1 MTEETRETVPARLSP
16 AVIAVIIL
24 SLIFSVSLL
33 LRVFFPYDQVFSGEL
48 IKFTG
53 VDVYYHM
60 RLVDNIIPNFPGFST
75 FYPYLA
81 YPDGVS
87 IGNFP
92 FFNWL
97 LAGII
102 QVIGLGAPSEH
113 TIDTVGVYFPAVMGA
128 LTVIPVYVIGSKVF
142 SRRAGIIAAA
152 LIAVLPGEFL
162 GRSILGFTDYH
173 VMEVLFTTTAAM
185 FLVMATRVSRE
196 RDLSPGH
203 LRQPD
208 RKVIRPLLYSFLS
221 GVFLGMYLLVWI
233 GGLFFA
239 FVLAAFF
246 VIQFFSD
253 HLRRRS
259 TDYLAITGVTV
270 FLTAMVVFSLA
281 WHEAFYYRFNLIPLG
296 AAVLAMPL
304 LHLISRWMGGRRMK
318 PVYYPLSL
326 LGAGLIGGVI
336 LYHASGFT
344 EMMLGLFR
352 IFAWDASRTI
362 IEMQPFLRPGNDW
375 TLDIALGNFGAGFL
389 ISLVALVLLAIHVVR
404 HGEADRTLLLVWGL
418 AILLATLGQRRFAYY
433 LAVNVSLLTGYAF
446 WTQFRSAAAGE
457 PAHRWFKVVLPG
469 IMIVFVFLLQRLAPW
484 LVAVSVMLL
493 LSYIIWQV
501 WPAIIP
507 RGRVRTARY
516 ANGIMVILFFFLV
529 FFPSFQTAAA
539 TAEAA
544 RFAPSDAWVNSL
556 RWMRENTPEPFGE
569 AGFYYQD
576 YRSPAPEEDYPYP
589 DSAYGVT
596 AWTDYGYWIARI
608 AHRPPTVLPGPGGA
622 DVARFFLSQDEE
634 AVAEMAREMDSKYV
648 IIDDQTVSDKL
659 WALAQWA
666 GGNVTDF
673 HDVYLAPQ
681 PEGDYV
687 AVRLFYPQYFQTT
700 LVRLY
705 HFDGQEVVPEKSLV
719 ITFEERQTDK
729 GETVKLITD
738 VQQFSDYEDA
748 SGYIAEQETG
758 NYRIVSLNPFETPVQ
773 LPEMKNFRLV
783 HGSEEQVKGAGIPSV
798 KIFEYSE

>member
-1 MTEETRETVPARLSP
+1 MTEEAREATPARLSP
-16 AVIAVIIL
+16 GAIAIIIL

-33 LRVFFPYDQVFSGEL
+33 LRVFFPYDQVFGGEL

-53 VDVYYHM
+53 VDVYYQM
-60 RLVDNIIPNFPGFST
+60 RLVDNIIPNFPGYNT

-81 YPDGVS
+81 YPGGVT

-102 QVIGLGAPSEH
+102 WLVGLGAPTEH
-113 TIDTVGVYFPAVMGA
+113 TIDTVGVYFPAVVGA

-142 SRRAGIIAAA
+142 SSRAGIIAAA
-152 LIAVLPGEFL
+152 LIAILPGEFL
-162 GRSILGFTDYH
+162 GRSILGFTDHH
-173 VMEVLFTTTAAM
+173 VIEVLFTATAVM
-185 FLVMATRVSRE
+185 FLVMAIKISRE
-196 RDLSPGH
+196 RDLGLGH
-203 LRQPD
+203 LRQRD
-208 RKVIRPLLYSFLS
+208 QMAVQPLLYSFLS
-221 GVFLGMYLLVWI
+221 GIFLGMYLLAWI

-246 VIQFFSD
+246 AFQFFID

-281 WHEAFYYRFNLIPLG
+281 WHEAFYLKFNLIPLG
-296 AAVLAMPL
+296 AALLTMPL
-304 LHLISRWMGGRRMK
+304 LHLVSRWMGGRGMR

-336 LYHASGFT
+336 LYYASGLA

-352 IFAWDASRTI
+352 VFAWDTSRTI
-362 IEMQPFLRPGNDW
+362 IEMQPFLRPGSDW

-389 ISLVALVLLAIHVVR
+389 ISLVALVLLGFHVVR
-404 HGEADRTLLLVWGL
+404 HGEADCTLLLVWGL

-446 WTQFRSAAAGE
+446 WTQFRSAAPGE
-457 PAHRWFKVVLPG
+457 PGHRWFKVALPAVMIIFVL
-469 IMIVFVFLLQRLAPW
+469 LLQRLAPW

-493 LSYIIWQV
+493 ISYIIWLI
-501 WPAIIP
+501 WPAIIS
-507 RGRVRTARY
+507 RGRVRTTRY
-516 ANGIMVILFFFLV
+516 VNWVMVILLFFLV
-529 FFPSFQTAAA
+529 FFPSFQTATA
-539 TAEAA
+539 TAAAA
-544 RFAPSDAWVNSL
+544 RFASPDAWVNSL
-556 RWMRENTPEPFGE
+556 RWMKENTPEPFGE
-569 AGFYYQD
+569 AEFYYQR
-576 YRSPAPEEDYPYP
+576 YRAPAPEEDYPYP

-634 AVAEMAREMDSKYV
+634 NAAGMAGEMGSRYV
-648 IIDDQTVSDKL
+648 IIDDQTVSNKL

-666 GGNVTDF
+666 GEDITDF
-673 HDVYLAPQ
+673 HDVYLTPQ

-687 AVRLFYPQYFQTT
+687 AVRLFYPRYFRTT

-705 HFDGQEVVPEKSLV
+705 HFDGQEMVPEKSLV

-758 NYRIVSLNPFETPVQ
+758 NYRIVSLNPLETPVP
-773 LPEMKNFRLV
+773 LPEMKNSRLV
-783 HGSEEQVKGAGIPSV
+783 YESEEQAAGVGIPAV